1 MTLQQLAAACL
12 ADPSGNAA
20 YRVERLDQA
29 DRQAG
34 ELCWKSL
41 GALPRIERASLLAAL
56 GAALT
61 FPDYYG
67 QNWDAAWDCLTELDW
82 PAGQLLVVHLPL
94 DAADAVVEED
104 LAVFVELLQDAC
116 QHWGERGRALC
127 LLIEGPS
134 RGLDCLA
141 QLPQLEQHR
150 TPQ

>member
-12 ADPSGNAA
+12 ADPSRNAA
-20 YRVERLDQA
+20 YRVARLPEA
-29 DRQAG
+29 DCRAAG
-34 ELCWKSL
+34 LCCKSL
-41 GALPRIERASLLAAL
+41 GRLPRIDRASLLAAL
-56 GAALT
+56 GAVLA

-94 DAADAVVEED
+94 DGAGTLVEED

-127 LLIEGPS
+127 LLIEGPA

-141 QLPQLEQHR
+141 PLPQLAQDR
-150 TPQ
+150 DA